1 MAILLLAA
9 DATARFDGGTGRRK
23 RRVGRSDPHRRGNS
37 RIVQRSGSRDP
48 NLIPER
54 QPAYA
59 SPVAFERQ
67 AGNSFPV
74 EISVGVLFENSIVC
88 HVFYAIA
95 LGAAHGCVW
104 FLGFVLFWFAWSSL
118 LFFCCGGWVGLW
130 SGFLG
135 CCTDFGFWLAVVCG
149 WLGLDLLVLFGEFDP
164 GSGRTLAACLTHASR
179 TVKRLLF
186 GGCG

>member
-1 MAILLLAA
+1 MTQVARKSFDRRPSSLPIVLLAA
-9 DATARFDGGTGRRK
+9 DATSRFDGGAGRRK
-23 RRVGRSDPHRRGNS
+23 RRSGGSNPVGTEKS

-67 AGNSFPV
+67 ARNSSWSQ
-74 EISVGVLFENSIVC
+74 ISVGVLFENSIVC

-104 FLGFVLFWFAWSSL
+104 FLGFVLFWFAWLSFVWGLGWALVWFSGL
-118 LFFCCGGWVGLW
+118 LY
-130 SGFLG
+130 
-135 CCTDFGFWLAVVCG
+135 WLEPF
-149 WLGLDLLVLFGEFDP
+149 LVLIGFVW
-164 GSGRTLAACLTHASR
+164 R
-179 TVKRLLF
+179 V
-186 GGCG
+186 

>member
-1 MAILLLAA
+1 MRVTEKSFDSRRPGLAIVLLAA

-54 QPAYA
+54 QSAYA

-67 AGNSFPV
+67 ARNSSWSQ
-74 EISVGVLFENSIVC
+74 ISVGVLFENSIVC

-104 FLGFVLFWFAWSSL
+104 FLGFVLFWFAWL
-118 LFFCCGGWVGLW
+118 LVWGWVGLW
-130 SGFLG
+130 SGFLD
-135 CCTDFGFWLAVVCG
+135 CCTGWSRFW
-149 WLGLDLLVLFGEFDP
+149 F
-164 GSGRTLAACLTHASR
+164 
-179 TVKRLLF
+179 
-186 GGCG
+186 